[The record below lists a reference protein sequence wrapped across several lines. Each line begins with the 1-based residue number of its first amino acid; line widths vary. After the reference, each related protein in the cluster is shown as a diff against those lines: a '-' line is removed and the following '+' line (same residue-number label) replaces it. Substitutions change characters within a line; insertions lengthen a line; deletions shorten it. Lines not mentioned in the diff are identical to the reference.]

1 MAVSVFFA
9 IKDAISHSRKEAG
22 LNGWWKLGKNI
33 AKHFYSIFR
42 FNLIP
47 RVKYPKIK
55 KHITEQLALN
65 DLQKNENLMPL
76 FLVISGQKPVAI
88 WLKVW
93 LGLE

>member
-1 MAVSVFFA
+1 MDGGNLVRTLPN
-9 IKDAISHSRKEAG
+9 ISTQYLG
-22 LNGWWKLGKNI
+22 LILYLELNT
-33 AKHFYSIFR
+33 
-42 FNLIP
+42 
-47 RVKYPKIK
+47 PKIK